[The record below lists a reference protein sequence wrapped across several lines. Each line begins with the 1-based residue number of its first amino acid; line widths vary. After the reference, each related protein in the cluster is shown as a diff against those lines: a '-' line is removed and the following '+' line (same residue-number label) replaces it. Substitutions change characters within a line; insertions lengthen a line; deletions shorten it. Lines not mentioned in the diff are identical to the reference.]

1 MDGLLDGLKGLFG
14 TAGQDPI
21 VLDLDGD
28 GVETLGQD
36 AGVFFDHDANGF
48 AQLFG
53 WVASD
58 DGLLVWN
65 RNGNGQ
71 IDDGSE
77 LFGNNNLLENGQKA
91 ASGSLP
97 WTGMGGVPL
106 RALEERFAAETDATG
121 RQALLEQIIFTWDGV
136 ADLPVVLRMTT
147 RSNACRLQH
156 SRAAFSGPGFCRL
169 TLQRRPE
176 CYRIPIS

>member
-1 MDGLLDGLKGLFG
+1 MLKALFG

-28 GVETLGQD
+28 GVETLSQD
-36 AGVFFDHDANGF
+36 TGVFFDHDANGF

-77 LFGNNNLLENGQKA
+77 LFGNNSLLENGQKA

-97 WTGMGGVPL
+97 WFGMGGSAIACL
-106 RALEERFAAETDATG
+106 GGALCCGDRCNRPFWSK
-121 RQALLEQIIFTWDGV
+121 L
-136 ADLPVVLRMTT
+136 
-147 RSNACRLQH
+147 
-156 SRAAFSGPGFCRL
+156 FSPGTVWLICQWFCG
-169 TLQRRPE
+169 
-176 CYRIPIS
+176 

>member
-1 MDGLLDGLKGLFG
+1 MDGLKDLFG

-48 AQLFG
+48 AQLFC

-77 LFGNNNLLENGQKA
+77 LFGNNNLLENGQKVA
-91 ASGSLP
+91 NGSLP
-97 WTGMGGVPL
+97 WFGMGGVPL
-106 RALEERFAAETDATG
+106 HALEERFAAETDATG
-121 RQALLEQIIFTWDGV
+121 RQALLGQSIFTWDGV
-136 ADLPVVLRMTT
+136 ADLASGFADNYLEQCLPL
-147 RSNACRLQH
+147 
-156 SRAAFSGPGFCRL
+156 AA
-169 TLQRRPE
+169 
-176 CYRIPIS
+176 